1 MRITKDPAIRRQE
14 IIDTARE
21 LFEAQGIS
29 KTSMTDI
36 AQKIGVA
43 KGLVYYYFSSKDL
56 LVEEVIDQFIRHLD
70 ETLRQI
76 LLRDDL
82 DFYGKLSAILILYFQ
97 SFQGSP
103 ALIKFS
109 PVVPGVFD
117 LIRDRMS
124 ETALIHAS
132 DLLQQGKQDN
142 LIRIEYP
149 EYMLKILISGLGDLY
164 IQGVRELPVHAT
176 LIEQTLGLAKGRL
189 TLG

>member
-1 MRITKDPAIRRQE
+1 MRITKDPVIRRQE
-14 IIDTARE
+14 IIDAARS

-36 AQKIGVA
+36 AAQIGVA

-56 LVEEVIDQFIRHLD
+56 LVEEVIDQFIRRLD
-70 ETLRQI
+70 ATLRQI

-82 DFYGKLSAILILYFQ
+82 DFYGKLSAILVLYFQ

-103 ALIKFS
+103 ASIKFS

-132 DLLQQGKQDN
+132 DLLQQGKQDD

-164 IQGVRELPVHAT
+164 IEGVRELPVHAT

>member
-1 MRITKDPAIRRQE
+1 MRITKDPVIRRQE

-21 LFEAQGIS
+21 LFEAHGIS
-29 KTSMTDI
+29 RTSMTDI
-36 AQKIGVA
+36 ASQIGVA

-56 LVEEVIDQFIRHLD
+56 LVEEVIDQFIRRLD
-70 ETLRQI
+70 ATLRQI

-82 DFYGKLSAILILYFQ
+82 DFYGKLSAILVLYFQ

-103 ALIKFS
+103 ASIKFS

-132 DLLQQGKQDN
+132 DLLQQGKREE

-164 IQGVRELPVHAT
+164 IQGIRELPVHAT